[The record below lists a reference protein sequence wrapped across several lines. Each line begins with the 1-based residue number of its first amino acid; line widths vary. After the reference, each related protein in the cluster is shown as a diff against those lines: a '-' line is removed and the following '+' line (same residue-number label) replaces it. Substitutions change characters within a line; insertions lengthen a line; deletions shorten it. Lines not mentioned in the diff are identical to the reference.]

1 MQSMRRCPATRKRIY
16 YSKAKARQA
25 ARRQRRYY
33 GRRYWYLCPFCGHY
47 HLTHMEQTAV

>member
-1 MQSMRRCPATRKRIY
+1 MQSMRRCPSTGKRIY

-25 ARRQRRYY
+25 ARQRRYY

-47 HLTHMEQTAV
+47 HLTHMEQVV